1 MTDIWARDAL
11 PNPDLPTMPY
21 LSFGPAPHQEV
32 RADVAQMM
40 LTAWH
45 AKNPK
50 QFGDALRDAMISS
63 NGSQP

>member
-1 MTDIWARDAL
+1 
-11 PNPDLPTMPY
+11 MPY
-21 LSFGPAPHQEV
+21 LSFGPAPHQEI

-45 AKNPK
+45 AKAPK

-63 NGSQP
+63 NGHHV